1 MSEVCPIG
9 PASTARL
16 PYGLLTTL
24 RSIVARWSERRRSRR
39 ELARLATAD
48 PHLIDDIGLTRRQ
61 LEAEIAKPLWRP

>member
-39 ELARLATAD
+39 ELARLATA
-48 PHLIDDIGLTRRQ
+48 G
-61 LEAEIAKPLWRP
+61 EARTAAASTTLSVTLSAA